1 MHKAPSC
8 PGTGLPCEQASPL
21 QQQPGLLQ
29 RLFEMGERRRREEL
43 RTSEEKAE

>member
-8 PGTGLPCEQASPL
+8 PGTGLPCEQASP

-29 RLFEMGERRRREEL
+29 RLFEMGERQRREEL
-43 RTSEEKAE
+43 

>member
-1 MHKAPSC
+1 MHRAPSC

-29 RLFEMGERRRREEL
+29 RLFEMGGTASAGGAANFRG
-43 RTSEEKAE
+43 KG